1 MNILFDFVS
10 TQGYI
15 NGGAE
20 YTLKLFEEVYSRL
33 IEGGA
38 DFTVFCLYNSTQQ
51 FVYEEY
57 SPSFMKLKPHVKVL
71 DVKAQ
76 TIKNIVDENNIDVFF
91 IGIGQRFSNL
101 LFSELKCRVCLV
113 IHDVVFGEMRDSKL
127 KDIYYLYDKKRLF
140 RQYYINPLKDFILC
154 KKKRES
160 NESEEKMAKNILS
173 SSNVDV
179 VTVSNFSKNAINTL
193 YNVPEERIKVFW
205 SPQKLSEIKIEIENP
220 ELDAFIKSGRKYLLM
235 LSVNR
240 EIKNLKRVL
249 IAMERFNKFQETP
262 LYLITTGNIE
272 SYASWHIAFSSLSAS
287 DLENAYKNCYAL
299 MYASLHEGFGYP
311 PLEAMKYRKPVL
323 SSNVCSL
330 PEVLGDAPIYFS
342 PFYVS
347 DMVYAIK
354 RLEKSYSFYCDQSYK
369 RFLKVSERQ
378 KQDLEKLVSFILGH

>member
-1 MNILFDFVS
+1 M
-10 TQGYI
+10 
-15 NGGAE
+15 
-20 YTLKLFEEVYSRL
+20 
-33 IEGGA
+33 
-38 DFTVFCLYNSTQQ
+38 
-51 FVYEEY
+51 
-57 SPSFMKLKPHVKVL
+57 
-71 DVKAQ
+71 
-76 TIKNIVDENNIDVFF
+76 
-91 IGIGQRFSNL
+91 
-101 LFSELKCRVCLV
+101 
-113 IHDVVFGEMRDSKL
+113 

-140 RQYYINPLKDFILC
+140 RQYYINPLKDFILF
-154 KKKRES
+154 KKKREI
-160 NESEEKMAKNILS
+160 NESEEKMAKNILC

-193 YNVPEERIKVFW
+193 YNIPEERIKVFW
-205 SPQKLSEIKIEIENP
+205 SPQKLSEIKNEIENS

-249 IAMERFNKFQETP
+249 IAMERYNKFQETP

-287 DLENAYKNCYAL
+287 DLENAYKKCYAL

-354 RLEKSYSFYCDQSYK
+354 RLEKSYSFYCDQSYN

-378 KQDLEKLVSFILGH
+378 KEDLEKLVSFILGK

>member
-1 MNILFDFVS
+1 MNILFDFIS

-20 YTLKLFEEVYSRL
+20 YTLRLFEEIYCRL
-33 IEGGA
+33 VGKGEEFKI
-38 DFTVFCLYNSTQQ
+38 FCLYNSTQK
-51 FVYEEY
+51 FVYEGY
-57 SPSFMKLKPHVKVL
+57 TPADLKIKPHIEIV
-71 DVKAQ
+71 D
-76 TIKNIVDENNIDVFF
+76 IKNKAIENIVEDKDIDIFF